1 MAKRKHLKLED
12 YIEETTRNIREDRA
26 LAKTLLID
34 TMTDMKASENARREM
49 GGVAAKYVE
58 NLQRSNEQMVRV
70 AALVQK
76 QKSQQFGLTDEDKE
90 ELYDLLNEDTADGT

>member
-12 YIEETTRNIREDRA
+12 YLEETTRNIREDRA

-49 GGVAAKYVE
+49 GSVAAKYVE
-58 NLQRSNEQMVRV
+58 NLQRSNEQ
-70 AALVQK
+70 LVKLASLIQK
-76 QKSQQFGLTDEDKE
+76 QKIEHRGLTSDDKE
-90 ELYDLLNEDTADGT
+90 QIFDLLNEQSEDK